1 MGLFKTLNTIGA
13 TLSKIMIP
21 LLAKFQLIDRVI
33 AYVKDENFNLN
44 AFTTTLFLIVKYAPL
59 QLVKPY
65 ASF

>member
-1 MGLFKTLNTIGA
+1 
-13 TLSKIMIP
+13 MIP